1 MEVGVGLVAGLAVGA
16 GETESVGVGEEDDV
30 GVGASEPFGVGEEVA
45 EVVAVGVGRMDVG
58 RSQTA
63 RPGLIWLE
71 LSSKAIEG
79 AAKDGIVDP
88 PTRYAVVPVG
98 ETYTTLAFSSF
109 ALAEVHGR
117 EQKIVGV
124 IAAVS
129 APQLPEN
136 EFPLRSNRIV
146 IGKLCPRSYAITTSF
161 GWVKSTVRVSLSGSK
176 VPSLF

>member
-16 GETESVGVGEEDDV
+16 GEPESVGVGEGV
-30 GVGASEPFGVGEEVA
+30 GVGPSEPFGVGEEVA

-124 IAAVS
+124 LAAVS
-129 APQLPEN
+129 APQVPEN

-161 GWVKSTVRVSLSGSK
+161 GWVKLTVRVSLSGSK